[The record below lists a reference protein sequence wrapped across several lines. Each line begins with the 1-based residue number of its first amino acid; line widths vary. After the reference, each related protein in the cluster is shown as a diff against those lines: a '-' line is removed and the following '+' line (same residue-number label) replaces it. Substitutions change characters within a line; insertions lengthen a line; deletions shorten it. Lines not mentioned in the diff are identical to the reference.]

1 MIIAIFIIKRKITKK
16 KKFNIISIFRY
27 LKYLK
32 LFLNKKT
39 IFIIIII
46 SILSNSIMLYEK
58 YRYSNIYEEKE
69 YTVIGKIISNKKEKE
84 YKNCYKIKVL
94 KVQNLSKNVKNTYL
108 NLFVDK
114 KINLEY
120 GDIIKCKGIFQKGE
134 KARNYGGFNYNSYL
148 KTQKIYGI
156 FNSKK
161 VEKIS
166 KDIDIFSIAN
176 NISNR
181 VEEKIDLL
189 LNETEANLCK
199 GLILGKTQEIEE
211 SIKENFRI
219 VNISHILAISG
230 LHVTYIVMLI
240 TIISQRLIGKKYGT
254 VFLIVVLIFY
264 MFLVGFTPSIVRAC
278 IMGILVNLAFLV
290 HKKNNF
296 WNSLALSL
304 LLILINNPY
313 SILNIG
319 LQLSYLATI
328 GIVSFSRKIRKKID
342 NFKFLKNNLVI
353 RKNNK
358 IQTLVNKIKDNLSVM
373 FSAQILI
380 LPIMIYNFNIIG
392 TYFIISNLLVSVII
406 GTTIFL
412 SILLVTSSFIFFPI
426 SKILSHILTILL
438 QLLIIISNISK
449 LPFSKIYIP
458 TPSILSII
466 LYYVMIYVL
475 NFLDNVYSKESDS
488 YYRIRNLI
496 AIFKYRIRKNR
507 LRVKKVIIATFVLMI
522 IINIIPKNLKVHF
535 IDVGQGDS
543 TFIVTP
549 HNKTILIDGG
559 GSLNKNFDVGEKTL
573 VPYIL
578 DRGYTKIDYIF
589 VSHFDFDHVGGILSI
604 LEELKVGKIIIG
616 KQFENSENYEKMI
629 KIARKKKVE
638 IIQVDKENDIVI
650 DEVKFNIIWPDKEN
664 IIKENSLNNNSLVM
678 KMIYKNFSML
688 FTGDIEEIA
697 ERKIIDTYKD
707 NSDILKSDV
716 LKTAHH
722 GSKTSS
728 INEFLKLVKPKIALI
743 GVGKTNTFGHPNI
756 YKDNSDILKSDV
768 LKTAHHG
775 SKTSSINEFL
785 KLVKPKIALIG
796 VGKTNTF
803 GHPNIEVLE
812 RLERNW
818 K

>member
-1 MIIAIFIIKRKITKK
+1 
-16 KKFNIISIFRY
+16 
-27 LKYLK
+27 
-32 LFLNKKT
+32 
-39 IFIIIII
+39 
-46 SILSNSIMLYEK
+46 MLYEK
-58 YRYSNIYEEKE
+58 YRYSSIYEEKE
-69 YTVIGKIISNKKEKE
+69 YTVIGKIVSNKQEKE

-94 KVQNLSKNVKNTYL
+94 KVQDLNKDVKNTYL
-108 NLFVDK
+108 NLFIDK

-120 GDIIKCKGIFQKGE
+120 GDIIKCKGDLEKGKE
-134 KARNYGGFNYNSYL
+134 ARNYRGFDYNSYL

-161 VEKIS
+161 VEFIS
-166 KDIDIFSIAN
+166 KDIDIFYIAN
-176 NISNR
+176 NISNKI
-181 VEEKIDLL
+181 EEKIDLL

-240 TIISQRLIGKKYGT
+240 TIISQRIIGKKYGT
-254 VFLIVVLIFY
+254 IFVIVVLIFY

-290 HKKNNF
+290 HRKNNF

-358 IQTLVNKIKDNLSVM
+358 IQTLVNKIKENLSVM

-426 SKILSHILTILL
+426 SKIFSHILTILL

-507 LRVKKVIIATFVLMI
+507 PRVKKVIIATFVLMI
-522 IINIIPKNLKVHF
+522 IMNILPKNIKVHF

-589 VSHFDFDHVGGILSI
+589 VSHFDFDHVGGILTV
-604 LEELKVGKIIIG
+604 LQELKVGKVIIG
-616 KQFENSENYEKMI
+616 EQFENSENYEKMI
-629 KIARKKKVE
+629 KIARKKKIE

-697 ERKIIDTYKD
+697 ER
-707 NSDILKSDV
+707 NILD
-716 LKTAHH
+716 
-722 GSKTSS
+722 
-728 INEFLKLVKPKIALI
+728 
-743 GVGKTNTFGHPNI
+743 I

-785 KLVKPKIALIG
+785 NLVKPKIALIG

>member
-1 MIIAIFIIKRKITKK
+1 
-16 KKFNIISIFRY
+16 
-27 LKYLK
+27 
-32 LFLNKKT
+32 
-39 IFIIIII
+39 
-46 SILSNSIMLYEK
+46 MLYEK
-58 YRYSNIYEEKE
+58 YRHSNIYEEKE
-69 YTVIGKIISNKKEKE
+69 YTVIGKIVSNKQEKE

-94 KVQNLSKNVKNTYL
+94 KVQDLNKNVKNTYL
-108 NLFVDK
+108 NLFIDK

-120 GDIIKCKGIFQKGE
+120 GDIIKCKGNFQKGE

-161 VEKIS
+161 VKLIS
-166 KDIDIFSIAN
+166 KDIDIFYIAN
-176 NISNR
+176 NISNKI
-181 VEEKIDLL
+181 EEKIDLL

-240 TIISQRLIGKKYGT
+240 TIISQRIIGKKYGT
-254 VFLIVVLIFY
+254 VFVIVVLIFY

-290 HKKNNF
+290 HRKNNF

-358 IQTLVNKIKDNLSVM
+358 IQTLVNKIKENLSVM

-392 TYFIISNLLVSVII
+392 IYFIISNLLVSVII

-426 SKILSHILTILL
+426 SKIFSHILTILL

-507 LRVKKVIIATFVLMI
+507 PRVKKLIIATFVLMI
-522 IINIIPKNLKVHF
+522 IMNILPKNLKVHF

-629 KIARKKKVE
+629 KIARKKKIE
-638 IIQVDKENDIVI
+638 IIQADKENDIVI

-756 YKDNSDILKSDV
+756 
-768 LKTAHHG
+768 
-775 SKTSSINEFL
+775 
-785 KLVKPKIALIG
+785 
-796 VGKTNTF
+796 
-803 GHPNIEVLE
+803 EVLE

>member
-1 MIIAIFIIKRKITKK
+1 
-16 KKFNIISIFRY
+16 
-27 LKYLK
+27 
-32 LFLNKKT
+32 
-39 IFIIIII
+39 
-46 SILSNSIMLYEK
+46 MLYEK

-69 YTVIGKIISNKKEKE
+69 YTVIGKIVSNKQEKE

-94 KVQNLSKNVKNTYL
+94 KVQDLNKNVKNTYL

-120 GDIIKCKGIFQKGE
+120 GDIIKCKGDLEKGKE
-134 KARNYGGFNYNSYL
+134 ARNYRGFDYNTYL
-148 KTQKIYGI
+148 KTQKIYEI

-161 VEKIS
+161 VEFIS
-166 KDIDIFSIAN
+166 KDIDIFYIAN
-176 NISNR
+176 NISNKI
-181 VEEKIDLL
+181 EEKIDLL

-240 TIISQRLIGKKYGT
+240 TIISQRIIGKKYGT
-254 VFLIVVLIFY
+254 VFVIVVLIFY

-290 HKKNNF
+290 HRKNNF

-342 NFKFLKNNLVI
+342 NLKLLKNNLVI

-426 SKILSHILTILL
+426 SKIFSHILTILL

-458 TPSILSII
+458 TPSIVSII
-466 LYYVMIYVL
+466 LYYVTIYIL

-589 VSHFDFDHVGGILSI
+589 VSHFDFDHVGGILTV
-604 LEELKVGKIIIG
+604 LQELKVGKVIIG

-629 KIARKKKVE
+629 KIARKKKIE

-697 ERKIIDTYKD
+697 ERKIID
-707 NSDILKSDV
+707 
-716 LKTAHH
+716 
-722 GSKTSS
+722 
-728 INEFLKLVKPKIALI
+728 
-743 GVGKTNTFGHPNI
+743 I

>member
-1 MIIAIFIIKRKITKK
+1 
-16 KKFNIISIFRY
+16 
-27 LKYLK
+27 
-32 LFLNKKT
+32 
-39 IFIIIII
+39 
-46 SILSNSIMLYEK
+46 MLYEK
-58 YRYSNIYEEKE
+58 YRHSNIYEEKE
-69 YTVIGKIISNKKEKE
+69 YTVIGKIVSNKQEKE

-94 KVQNLSKNVKNTYL
+94 KVQDLNKNVKNTYL
-108 NLFVDK
+108 NLFIDK

-120 GDIIKCKGIFQKGE
+120 GDIIKCKGNFQKGE

-161 VEKIS
+161 VKLIS

-176 NISNR
+176 NISNML
-181 VEEKIDLL
+181 EEKIDLL

-211 SIKENFRI
+211 SIKENFRV

-240 TIISQRLIGKKYGT
+240 TIISQRIIGKKYGT
-254 VFLIVVLIFY
+254 VFVIVVLIFY

-290 HKKNNF
+290 HRKNNF

-358 IQTLVNKIKDNLSVM
+358 IQTLVNKIKENLSVM

-392 TYFIISNLLVSVII
+392 IYFIISNLLVSVII

-426 SKILSHILTILL
+426 SKIFSHILTILL

-507 LRVKKVIIATFVLMI
+507 PRVKKLIIATFVLMI
-522 IINIIPKNLKVHF
+522 IMNILPKNLKVHF

-629 KIARKKKVE
+629 KIARKKKIE
-638 IIQVDKENDIVI
+638 IIQADKENDIVI

-728 INEFLKLVKPKIALI
+728 INEFL
-743 GVGKTNTFGHPNI
+743 N
-756 YKDNSDILKSDV
+756 
-768 LKTAHHG
+768 
-775 SKTSSINEFL
+775 
-785 KLVKPKIALIG
+785 LVKPKIALIG

>member
-1 MIIAIFIIKRKITKK
+1 
-16 KKFNIISIFRY
+16 
-27 LKYLK
+27 
-32 LFLNKKT
+32 
-39 IFIIIII
+39 
-46 SILSNSIMLYEK
+46 
-58 YRYSNIYEEKE
+58 
-69 YTVIGKIISNKKEKE
+69 
-84 YKNCYKIKVL
+84 
-94 KVQNLSKNVKNTYL
+94 
-108 NLFVDK
+108 
-114 KINLEY
+114 
-120 GDIIKCKGIFQKGE
+120 
-134 KARNYGGFNYNSYL
+134 
-148 KTQKIYGI
+148 
-156 FNSKK
+156 
-161 VEKIS
+161 
-166 KDIDIFSIAN
+166 
-176 NISNR
+176 
-181 VEEKIDLL
+181 
-189 LNETEANLCK
+189 
-199 GLILGKTQEIEE
+199 
-211 SIKENFRI
+211 
-219 VNISHILAISG
+219 
-230 LHVTYIVMLI
+230 
-240 TIISQRLIGKKYGT
+240 
-254 VFLIVVLIFY
+254 
-264 MFLVGFTPSIVRAC
+264 
-278 IMGILVNLAFLV
+278 
-290 HKKNNF
+290 
-296 WNSLALSL
+296 
-304 LLILINNPY
+304 
-313 SILNIG
+313 
-319 LQLSYLATI
+319 
-328 GIVSFSRKIRKKID
+328 
-342 NFKFLKNNLVI
+342 
-353 RKNNK
+353 
-358 IQTLVNKIKDNLSVM
+358 M

-426 SKILSHILTILL
+426 SKIFSHILTILL

-507 LRVKKVIIATFVLMI
+507 PRVKKVIIATFVLMI
-522 IINIIPKNLKVHF
+522 IMNILPKNLKVHF

-589 VSHFDFDHVGGILSI
+589 VSHFDFDHVGGILTV
-604 LEELKVGKIIIG
+604 LQELKVGKVIIG
-616 KQFENSENYEKMI
+616 EQFENSENYEKMI
-629 KIARKKKVE
+629 KIARKKKIE

-697 ERKIIDTYKD
+697 ER
-707 NSDILKSDV
+707 NILD
-716 LKTAHH
+716 
-722 GSKTSS
+722 
-728 INEFLKLVKPKIALI
+728 
-743 GVGKTNTFGHPNI
+743 I

-785 KLVKPKIALIG
+785 NLVKPKIALIG

>member
-1 MIIAIFIIKRKITKK
+1 
-16 KKFNIISIFRY
+16 
-27 LKYLK
+27 
-32 LFLNKKT
+32 
-39 IFIIIII
+39 
-46 SILSNSIMLYEK
+46 MLYEK
-58 YRYSNIYEEKE
+58 YRHSNIYEEKE
-69 YTVIGKIISNKKEKE
+69 YTVIGKIVSNKQEKE

-94 KVQNLSKNVKNTYL
+94 KVQDLNKNVKNTYL
-108 NLFVDK
+108 NLFIDK

-120 GDIIKCKGIFQKGE
+120 GDIIKCKGNFQKGE
-134 KARNYGGFNYNSYL
+134 KARNYGGSNYNSYL

-161 VEKIS
+161 VKLIS
-166 KDIDIFSIAN
+166 KDIDIFYIAN
-176 NISNR
+176 NISNKI
-181 VEEKIDLL
+181 EEKIDLL
-189 LNETEANLCK
+189 LNETEENLCK

-240 TIISQRLIGKKYGT
+240 TIISQRIIGKKYGT
-254 VFLIVVLIFY
+254 VFVIVVLIFY

-290 HKKNNF
+290 HRKNNF

-358 IQTLVNKIKDNLSVM
+358 IQTLVNKIKENLSVM

-392 TYFIISNLLVSVII
+392 IYFIISNLLVSVII

-426 SKILSHILTILL
+426 SKIFSHILTILL

-507 LRVKKVIIATFVLMI
+507 PRVKKLIIATFVLMI
-522 IINIIPKNLKVHF
+522 IMNILPKNLKVHF

-629 KIARKKKVE
+629 KIARKKKIE
-638 IIQVDKENDIVI
+638 IIQADKENDIVI

-756 YKDNSDILKSDV
+756 
-768 LKTAHHG
+768 
-775 SKTSSINEFL
+775 
-785 KLVKPKIALIG
+785 
-796 VGKTNTF
+796 
-803 GHPNIEVLE
+803 EVLE

>member
-1 MIIAIFIIKRKITKK
+1 
-16 KKFNIISIFRY
+16 
-27 LKYLK
+27 
-32 LFLNKKT
+32 
-39 IFIIIII
+39 
-46 SILSNSIMLYEK
+46 MLYEK

-69 YTVIGKIISNKKEKE
+69 YTVIGKIVSNKQEKE

-94 KVQNLSKNVKNTYL
+94 KVQNLSKNIKNTYL

-120 GDIIKCKGIFQKGE
+120 GDIIKCKGNFQKGKE
-134 KARNYGGFNYNSYL
+134 ARNYGGFDYNIYL

-156 FNSKK
+156 FNSQK
-161 VEKIS
+161 VELIS

-176 NISNR
+176 NISNK

-189 LNETEANLCK
+189 LNEKEASLCK
-199 GLILGKTQEIEE
+199 GLILGKTEEIEE
-211 SIKENFRI
+211 SIKENFRV

-240 TIISQRLIGKKYGT
+240 TIISQRIIGKKYST
-254 VFLIVVLIFY
+254 VFVIVVLIFY

-290 HKKNNF
+290 QRKNNF

-353 RKNNK
+353 RKNNE
-358 IQTLVNKIKDNLSVM
+358 IQILVNKVNDNLSVM
-373 FSAQILI
+373 FSAQISI
-380 LPIMIYNFNIIG
+380 LPIMIYNFNIFG
-392 TYFIISNLLVSVII
+392 AYFIISNLLVSVII

-426 SKILSHILTILL
+426 SKIFSYILTILL

-458 TPSILSII
+458 TPSIVSII
-466 LYYVMIYVL
+466 LYYVTIYIL
-475 NFLDNVYSKESDS
+475 NFLDDVYSKESDS
-488 YYRIRNLI
+488 HYRIRNLI

-507 LRVKKVIIATFVLMI
+507 LRVKKLIIVTFVLI
-522 IINIIPKNLKVHF
+522 TIINILPKNLKVHF

-589 VSHFDFDHVGGILSI
+589 VSHFDFDHIGGILTI
-604 LEELKVGKIIIG
+604 LQELKVGKVIIG

-650 DEVKFNIIWPDKEN
+650 DDVNFNIIWPDKEN

-678 KMIYKNFSML
+678 KMIYRNFSML

-707 NSDILKSDV
+707 NYDILKSDV
-716 LKTAHH
+716 LKIAHH

-728 INEFLKLVKPKIALI
+728 ISEFLNLVKPKIALI
-743 GVGKTNTFGHPNI
+743 GVGGNNKFGHP
-756 YKDNSDILKSDV
+756 
-768 LKTAHHG
+768 
-775 SKTSSINEFL
+775 SKGVINNLNNLRCESLQDRF
-785 KLVKPKIALIG
+785 
-796 VGKTNTF
+796 
-803 GHPNIEVLE
+803 EW
-812 RLERNW
+812 RS
-818 K
+818 

>member
-1 MIIAIFIIKRKITKK
+1 
-16 KKFNIISIFRY
+16 
-27 LKYLK
+27 
-32 LFLNKKT
+32 
-39 IFIIIII
+39 
-46 SILSNSIMLYEK
+46 MLYEK

-69 YTVIGKIISNKKEKE
+69 YTVIGKIVSNKQEKE

-94 KVQNLSKNVKNTYL
+94 KVQDLNKNVKNTYL

-120 GDIIKCKGIFQKGE
+120 GDIIKCKGDLEKGKE
-134 KARNYGGFNYNSYL
+134 ARNYRGFDYNTYL
-148 KTQKIYGI
+148 KTQKIYEI

-161 VEKIS
+161 VEFIS
-166 KDIDIFSIAN
+166 KDIDIFYIAN
-176 NISNR
+176 NISNKI
-181 VEEKIDLL
+181 EEKIDLL

-240 TIISQRLIGKKYGT
+240 TIISQRIIGKKYGT
-254 VFLIVVLIFY
+254 VFVIVVLIFY

-290 HKKNNF
+290 HRKNNF

-342 NFKFLKNNLVI
+342 NLKLLKNNLVI

-426 SKILSHILTILL
+426 SKIFSHILTILL

-458 TPSILSII
+458 TPSIVSII
-466 LYYVMIYVL
+466 LYYVTIYIL

-522 IINIIPKNLKVHF
+522 IMNILPKNLKVHF

-589 VSHFDFDHVGGILSI
+589 VSHFDFDHVGGILTV
-604 LEELKVGKIIIG
+604 LQELKVGKVIIG

-629 KIARKKKVE
+629 KIARKKKIE

-697 ERKIIDTYKD
+697 ERKIID
-707 NSDILKSDV
+707 
-716 LKTAHH
+716 
-722 GSKTSS
+722 
-728 INEFLKLVKPKIALI
+728 
-743 GVGKTNTFGHPNI
+743 I

-768 LKTAHHG
+768 LKIAHHG

>member
-1 MIIAIFIIKRKITKK
+1 MIIAIFIVKRKITKK
-16 KKFNIISIFRY
+16 KKFNIISILRY

-39 IFIIIII
+39 IFIIVII

-69 YTVIGKIISNKKEKE
+69 YTVIGKIVSDKQEKE

-94 KVQNLSKNVKNTYL
+94 KLQNSSRNVKNTYL

-120 GDIIKCKGIFQKGE
+120 GNVVKCKGAFEKGSE
-134 KARNYGGFNYNSYL
+134 TRNYGGFDYNRYL

-161 VEKIS
+161 IEVMS
-166 KDIDIFSIAN
+166 KDIDIFSISN
-176 NISNR
+176 NISNMI
-181 VEEKIDLL
+181 EEKIDLL
-189 LNETEANLCK
+189 LNETEASLCK
-199 GLILGKTQEIEE
+199 GLILGKTEEIEE
-211 SIKENFRI
+211 SIKENFRV

-240 TIISQRLIGKKYGT
+240 STFSQRIMGKKYGT
-254 VFLIVVLIFY
+254 VFVIIVLLFY

-278 IMGILVNLAFLV
+278 MMGILVKIAFLV
-290 HKKNNF
+290 QRKNNF
-296 WNSLALSL
+296 WNSFSLSL

-342 NFKFLKNNLVI
+342 NFKFLKSNLII

-358 IQTLVNKIKDNLSVM
+358 IQILVNKVKDNLSVM

-380 LPIMIYNFNIIG
+380 LPIMIYNFNILG
-392 TYFIISNLLVSVII
+392 TYFIISNLLVSSII
-406 GTTIFL
+406 GITIFL
-412 SILLVTSSFIFFPI
+412 SIVLVTSSFIFFPI
-426 SKILSHILTILL
+426 SKIFSYILTILL

-466 LYYVMIYVL
+466 IYFVIIYVV
-475 NFLDNVYSKESDS
+475 NFLDDVYTKKSDS

-507 LRVKKVIIATFVLMI
+507 LRVKKLIIATFILII
-522 IINIIPKNLKVHF
+522 IINILPKNLEVYF

-549 HNKTILIDGG
+549 DNKTILIDGG
-559 GSLNKNFDVGEKTL
+559 GSLNKNFDVGKKTL

-578 DRGYTKIDYIF
+578 DRGYIKIDYIF
-589 VSHFDFDHVGGILSI
+589 ISHFDLDHVGGILSV
-604 LEELKVGKIIIG
+604 LEELKVGKVIIG
-616 KQFENSENYEKMI
+616 KQFENSENYENLI
-629 KIARKKKVE
+629 KIARKKQVE
-638 IIQVDKENDIVI
+638 IIQVDEQKEIVI
-650 DEVKFNIIWPDKEN
+650 DNVKFNIIWPDKEN

-678 KMIYKNFSML
+678 KMVYRKFSML

-697 ERKIIDTYKD
+697 ERKIIDTYKAD
-707 NSDILKSDV
+707 SDIFKSDV
-716 LKTAHH
+716 LKIAHH

-728 INEFLKLVKPKIALI
+728 INEFLNLVKPQIALI
-743 GVGKTNTFGHPNI
+743 GVGENNKFGHPNEGVI
-756 YKDNSDILKSDV
+756 NSLNNLRS
-768 LKTAHHG
+768 G
-775 SKTSSINEFL
+775 SL
-785 KLVKPKIALIG
+785 
-796 VGKTNTF
+796 
-803 GHPNIEVLE
+803 
-812 RLERNW
+812 
-818 K
+818 

>member
-1 MIIAIFIIKRKITKK
+1 
-16 KKFNIISIFRY
+16 
-27 LKYLK
+27 
-32 LFLNKKT
+32 
-39 IFIIIII
+39 
-46 SILSNSIMLYEK
+46 MLYEK
-58 YRYSNIYEEKE
+58 YRYSSIYEEKE
-69 YTVIGKIISNKKEKE
+69 YTVIGKIVSNKQEKE

-94 KVQNLSKNVKNTYL
+94 KVQDLNKDVKNTYL
-108 NLFVDK
+108 NLFIDK

-120 GDIIKCKGIFQKGE
+120 GDIIKCKGDLEKGKE
-134 KARNYGGFNYNSYL
+134 ARNYRGFDYNSYL
-148 KTQKIYGI
+148 KTQKIYEI

-161 VEKIS
+161 VEFIS
-166 KDIDIFSIAN
+166 KDIDIFYIAN
-176 NISNR
+176 NISNKI
-181 VEEKIDLL
+181 EEKIDLL

-240 TIISQRLIGKKYGT
+240 TIISQRIIGKKYGT
-254 VFLIVVLIFY
+254 IFVIVVLIFY

-290 HKKNNF
+290 HRKNNF

-358 IQTLVNKIKDNLSVM
+358 IQTLVNKIKENLSVM

-426 SKILSHILTILL
+426 SKIFSHILTILL

-507 LRVKKVIIATFVLMI
+507 PRVKKVIIATFVLMI
-522 IINIIPKNLKVHF
+522 IMNILPKNLKVHF

-589 VSHFDFDHVGGILSI
+589 VSHFDFDHVGGILTV
-604 LEELKVGKIIIG
+604 LQELKVGKVIIG
-616 KQFENSENYEKMI
+616 EQFENSENYEKMI
-629 KIARKKKVE
+629 KIARKKKIE

-697 ERKIIDTYKD
+697 ER
-707 NSDILKSDV
+707 NILD
-716 LKTAHH
+716 
-722 GSKTSS
+722 
-728 INEFLKLVKPKIALI
+728 
-743 GVGKTNTFGHPNI
+743 I

-785 KLVKPKIALIG
+785 NLVKPKIALIG

>member
-1 MIIAIFIIKRKITKK
+1 MIIAIFFIKGKINKK
-16 KKFNIISIFRY
+16 KKFKITSVLRY

-39 IFIIIII
+39 IFIIIIV

-69 YTVIGKIISNKKEKE
+69 YTVIGKIVSNKQEKE

-94 KVQNLSKNVKNTYL
+94 KVQNLSKNIKNTYL

-120 GDIIKCKGIFQKGE
+120 GDIIKCKGNFQKGKE
-134 KARNYGGFNYNSYL
+134 ARNYGGFDYNIYL

-156 FNSKK
+156 FNSQK
-161 VEKIS
+161 VELIS

-176 NISNR
+176 NISNK

-189 LNETEANLCK
+189 LNEKEASLCK
-199 GLILGKTQEIEE
+199 GLILGKTEEIEE
-211 SIKENFRI
+211 SIKENFRV
-219 VNISHILAISG
+219 VNISHILAVSG

-240 TIISQRLIGKKYGT
+240 TIISQRIIGKKYST
-254 VFLIVVLIFY
+254 VFVIVVLIFY

-290 HKKNNF
+290 QRKNNF

-358 IQTLVNKIKDNLSVM
+358 IQTLVNKVNDNLSVM
-373 FSAQILI
+373 FSAQISI
-380 LPIMIYNFNIIG
+380 LPIMIYNFNIFG
-392 TYFIISNLLVSVII
+392 VYFIISNLLVSVII

-426 SKILSHILTILL
+426 SKIFSHILTIVL

-458 TPSILSII
+458 TPSIISII

-475 NFLDNVYSKESDS
+475 DFLDDVYNKESDS

-507 LRVKKVIIATFVLMI
+507 LRVKKLIIVTFVLI
-522 IINIIPKNLKVHF
+522 TIINVLPKNLKVHF

-589 VSHFDFDHVGGILSI
+589 VSHFDFDHIGGILTI
-604 LEELKVGKIIIG
+604 LQELKVGKVIIG

-697 ERKIIDTYKD
+697 ER
-707 NSDILKSDV
+707 NILD
-716 LKTAHH
+716 
-722 GSKTSS
+722 
-728 INEFLKLVKPKIALI
+728 
-743 GVGKTNTFGHPNI
+743 I

-775 SKTSSINEFL
+775 SKTSSINEIL
-785 KLVKPKIALIG
+785 KLVKPKMALIG

-803 GHPNIEVLE
+803 GHPNTEVLE

>member
-1 MIIAIFIIKRKITKK
+1 
-16 KKFNIISIFRY
+16 
-27 LKYLK
+27 
-32 LFLNKKT
+32 
-39 IFIIIII
+39 
-46 SILSNSIMLYEK
+46 MLYEK
-58 YRYSNIYEEKE
+58 YRHSNIYEEKE
-69 YTVIGKIISNKKEKE
+69 YTVIGKIVSNKQEKE

-94 KVQNLSKNVKNTYL
+94 KVQDLNKNVKNTYL
-108 NLFVDK
+108 NLFIDK

-120 GDIIKCKGIFQKGE
+120 GDIIKCKGNFQKGE
-134 KARNYGGFNYNSYL
+134 KARNYGGSNYNSYL

-161 VEKIS
+161 VKLIS
-166 KDIDIFSIAN
+166 KDIDIFYIAN
-176 NISNR
+176 NISNKI
-181 VEEKIDLL
+181 EEKIDLL

-240 TIISQRLIGKKYGT
+240 TIISQRIIGKKYGT
-254 VFLIVVLIFY
+254 VFVIVVLIFY

-290 HKKNNF
+290 HRKNNF

-328 GIVSFSRKIRKKID
+328 GIVGFSRKIRKKID

-412 SILLVTSSFIFFPI
+412 SILLITSSFIFFPI
-426 SKILSHILTILL
+426 SKIFSHILTILL

-466 LYYVMIYVL
+466 LYYVTIYIL

-507 LRVKKVIIATFVLMI
+507 LRVEKLIIATFVLMI
-522 IINIIPKNLKVHF
+522 IMNILPKNLKVHF

-756 YKDNSDILKSDV
+756 
-768 LKTAHHG
+768 
-775 SKTSSINEFL
+775 
-785 KLVKPKIALIG
+785 
-796 VGKTNTF
+796 
-803 GHPNIEVLE
+803 EVLE

>member
-1 MIIAIFIIKRKITKK
+1 
-16 KKFNIISIFRY
+16 
-27 LKYLK
+27 
-32 LFLNKKT
+32 
-39 IFIIIII
+39 
-46 SILSNSIMLYEK
+46 MLYEK

-69 YTVIGKIISNKKEKE
+69 YTVIGKIVSNKQEKE

-94 KVQNLSKNVKNTYL
+94 KVQDLNKNVKNTYL
-108 NLFVDK
+108 NLFIDK

-120 GDIIKCKGIFQKGE
+120 GDIIKCTGDLEKGKE
-134 KARNYGGFNYNSYL
+134 ARNYRGFNYNTYL

-161 VEKIS
+161 VEFIS
-166 KDIDIFSIAN
+166 KDIDIFYIAN
-176 NISNR
+176 NISNKI
-181 VEEKIDLL
+181 EEKIDLL

-240 TIISQRLIGKKYGT
+240 TIISQRIIGKKYGT
-254 VFLIVVLIFY
+254 VFVIVVLIFY

-290 HKKNNF
+290 HRKNNF

-358 IQTLVNKIKDNLSVM
+358 IQTLVNKIKENLSVM

-412 SILLVTSSFIFFPI
+412 SILLITSSFIFFPI
-426 SKILSHILTILL
+426 SKIFSHILTILL

-466 LYYVMIYVL
+466 LYYVTIYVL

-507 LRVKKVIIATFVLMI
+507 PKVKKLIIATFVLMI
-522 IINIIPKNLKVHF
+522 IINILPKNLKVYF

-629 KIARKKKVE
+629 KIARKKKIE

-697 ERKIIDTYKD
+697 ERKIID
-707 NSDILKSDV
+707 
-716 LKTAHH
+716 
-722 GSKTSS
+722 
-728 INEFLKLVKPKIALI
+728 
-743 GVGKTNTFGHPNI
+743 I

>member
-1 MIIAIFIIKRKITKK
+1 
-16 KKFNIISIFRY
+16 
-27 LKYLK
+27 
-32 LFLNKKT
+32 
-39 IFIIIII
+39 
-46 SILSNSIMLYEK
+46 MLYEK
-58 YRYSNIYEEKE
+58 YRYSSIYEEKE
-69 YTVIGKIISNKKEKE
+69 YTVIGKIVSNKQEKE

-94 KVQNLSKNVKNTYL
+94 KVQDLNKDVKNTYL
-108 NLFVDK
+108 NLFIDK

-120 GDIIKCKGIFQKGE
+120 GDIIKCKGDLEKGKE
-134 KARNYGGFNYNSYL
+134 ARNYRGFDYNSYL

-161 VEKIS
+161 VEFIS
-166 KDIDIFSIAN
+166 KDIDIFYIAN
-176 NISNR
+176 NISNKI
-181 VEEKIDLL
+181 EEKIDLL

-240 TIISQRLIGKKYGT
+240 TIISQRIIGKKYGT
-254 VFLIVVLIFY
+254 IFVIVVLIFY

-290 HKKNNF
+290 HRKNNF

-358 IQTLVNKIKDNLSVM
+358 IQTLVNKIKENLSVM

-426 SKILSHILTILL
+426 SKIFSHILTILL

-507 LRVKKVIIATFVLMI
+507 PRVKKVIIATFVLMI
-522 IINIIPKNLKVHF
+522 IMNILPKNLKVHF

-589 VSHFDFDHVGGILSI
+589 VSHFDFDHVGGILTV
-604 LEELKVGKIIIG
+604 LQELKVGKVIIG
-616 KQFENSENYEKMI
+616 EQFENSENYEKMI
-629 KIARKKKVE
+629 KIARKKKIE

-697 ERKIIDTYKD
+697 ER
-707 NSDILKSDV
+707 NILD
-716 LKTAHH
+716 
-722 GSKTSS
+722 
-728 INEFLKLVKPKIALI
+728 
-743 GVGKTNTFGHPNI
+743 I

-785 KLVKPKIALIG
+785 NLVKPKIALIG

>member
-1 MIIAIFIIKRKITKK
+1 
-16 KKFNIISIFRY
+16 
-27 LKYLK
+27 
-32 LFLNKKT
+32 
-39 IFIIIII
+39 
-46 SILSNSIMLYEK
+46 MLYEK

-69 YTVIGKIISNKKEKE
+69 YTVIGKIVSNKQEKE

-94 KVQNLSKNVKNTYL
+94 KVQDLNKNVKNTYL

-120 GDIIKCKGIFQKGE
+120 GDIIKCKGDLEKGKE
-134 KARNYGGFNYNSYL
+134 ARNYRGFDYNTYL

-156 FNSKK
+156 FNSIK

-240 TIISQRLIGKKYGT
+240 TIISQRIIGKKYGT
-254 VFLIVVLIFY
+254 VFVIVVLIFY

-290 HKKNNF
+290 HRKNNF

-342 NFKFLKNNLVI
+342 NLKLLKNNLVI

-426 SKILSHILTILL
+426 SKIFSHILTILL

-458 TPSILSII
+458 TPSIVSII
-466 LYYVMIYVL
+466 LYYVTIYIL

-507 LRVKKVIIATFVLMI
+507 LRVKKVIITTFVLMI

-697 ERKIIDTYKD
+697 ER
-707 NSDILKSDV
+707 NILD
-716 LKTAHH
+716 
-722 GSKTSS
+722 
-728 INEFLKLVKPKIALI
+728 
-743 GVGKTNTFGHPNI
+743 I

-803 GHPNIEVLE
+803 GHPNTEVLE

>member
-1 MIIAIFIIKRKITKK
+1 
-16 KKFNIISIFRY
+16 
-27 LKYLK
+27 
-32 LFLNKKT
+32 
-39 IFIIIII
+39 
-46 SILSNSIMLYEK
+46 MLYEK

-69 YTVIGKIISNKKEKE
+69 YTVIGKIVSDKQEKE

-94 KVQNLSKNVKNTYL
+94 KLQNSSRNVKNTYL

-120 GDIIKCKGIFQKGE
+120 GNVVKCKGAFEKGSE
-134 KARNYGGFNYNSYL
+134 TRNYGGFDYNRYL

-161 VEKIS
+161 IEVMS
-166 KDIDIFSIAN
+166 KDIDIFSISN
-176 NISNR
+176 NISNMI
-181 VEEKIDLL
+181 EEKIDLL
-189 LNETEANLCK
+189 LNETEASLCK
-199 GLILGKTQEIEE
+199 GLILGKTEEIEE
-211 SIKENFRI
+211 SIKENFRV

-240 TIISQRLIGKKYGT
+240 STFSQRIMGKKYGT
-254 VFLIVVLIFY
+254 VFVIIVLLFY

-278 IMGILVNLAFLV
+278 MMGILVKIAFLV
-290 HKKNNF
+290 QRKNNF
-296 WNSLALSL
+296 WNSFSLSL

-342 NFKFLKNNLVI
+342 NFKFLKNNLII

-358 IQTLVNKIKDNLSVM
+358 IQILVNKVKDNLSVM

-380 LPIMIYNFNIIG
+380 LPIMIYNFNILG
-392 TYFIISNLLVSVII
+392 TYFIISNLLVSSII
-406 GTTIFL
+406 GITIFL
-412 SILLVTSSFIFFPI
+412 SIVLVTSSFIFFPI
-426 SKILSHILTILL
+426 SKIFSYILTILL

-466 LYYVMIYVL
+466 IYFVIIYVV
-475 NFLDNVYSKESDS
+475 NFLDNVYTKKSDS

-507 LRVKKVIIATFVLMI
+507 LRVKKLIIATFILII
-522 IINIIPKNLKVHF
+522 IINILPKNLEVYF

-549 HNKTILIDGG
+549 DNKTILIDGG
-559 GSLNKNFDVGEKTL
+559 GSLNKNFDVGKKTL

-578 DRGYTKIDYIF
+578 DRGYIKIDYIF
-589 VSHFDFDHVGGILSI
+589 ISHFDLDHVGGILSV
-604 LEELKVGKIIIG
+604 LEELKVGKVIIG
-616 KQFENSENYEKMI
+616 KQFENSENYENLI
-629 KIARKKKVE
+629 KIARKKQVE
-638 IIQVDKENDIVI
+638 IIQVDEQKEIVI
-650 DEVKFNIIWPDKEN
+650 DNVKFNIIWPDKEN

-678 KMIYKNFSML
+678 KMVYRNFSML

-697 ERKIIDTYKD
+697 ERKIIDTYKAD
-707 NSDILKSDV
+707 SDIFKSDV
-716 LKTAHH
+716 LKIAHH

-728 INEFLKLVKPKIALI
+728 INEFLNLVKPQIALI
-743 GVGKTNTFGHPNI
+743 GVGENNKFGHPSEGVI
-756 YKDNSDILKSDV
+756 NSLNNLRS
-768 LKTAHHG
+768 G
-775 SKTSSINEFL
+775 SL
-785 KLVKPKIALIG
+785 
-796 VGKTNTF
+796 
-803 GHPNIEVLE
+803 
-812 RLERNW
+812 
-818 K
+818 

>member
-1 MIIAIFIIKRKITKK
+1 
-16 KKFNIISIFRY
+16 
-27 LKYLK
+27 
-32 LFLNKKT
+32 
-39 IFIIIII
+39 
-46 SILSNSIMLYEK
+46 MLYEK

-69 YTVIGKIISNKKEKE
+69 YTVIGKIVSNKQEKE

-94 KVQNLSKNVKNTYL
+94 KVQDLNKNVKNTYL
-108 NLFVDK
+108 NLFIDK

-120 GDIIKCKGIFQKGE
+120 GDIIKCKGNFQKGE
-134 KARNYGGFNYNSYL
+134 KARNYGGSNYNSYL

-161 VEKIS
+161 VKLIS
-166 KDIDIFSIAN
+166 KDIDIFYIAN
-176 NISNR
+176 NISNKI
-181 VEEKIDLL
+181 EEKIDLL

-240 TIISQRLIGKKYGT
+240 TIISQRIIGKKYGT
-254 VFLIVVLIFY
+254 VFVIVVLIFY

-290 HKKNNF
+290 HRKNNF

-358 IQTLVNKIKDNLSVM
+358 IQTLVNKIKENLSVM

-412 SILLVTSSFIFFPI
+412 SILLVTSSFIFFSI
-426 SKILSHILTILL
+426 SKIFSHILTILL

-466 LYYVMIYVL
+466 LYYVTIYVL

-507 LRVKKVIIATFVLMI
+507 LRVEKLIIATFVLMI
-522 IINIIPKNLKVHF
+522 IMNILPKNLKVHF

-629 KIARKKKVE
+629 KIARKKKIE
-638 IIQVDKENDIVI
+638 IIQADKENDIVI

-756 YKDNSDILKSDV
+756 
-768 LKTAHHG
+768 
-775 SKTSSINEFL
+775 
-785 KLVKPKIALIG
+785 
-796 VGKTNTF
+796 
-803 GHPNIEVLE
+803 EVLE

>member
-1 MIIAIFIIKRKITKK
+1 
-16 KKFNIISIFRY
+16 
-27 LKYLK
+27 
-32 LFLNKKT
+32 
-39 IFIIIII
+39 
-46 SILSNSIMLYEK
+46 MLYEK
-58 YRYSNIYEEKE
+58 YRYSSIYEEKE
-69 YTVIGKIISNKKEKE
+69 YTVIGKIVSNKQEKE

-94 KVQNLSKNVKNTYL
+94 KVQDLNKDVKNTYL
-108 NLFVDK
+108 NLFIDK

-120 GDIIKCKGIFQKGE
+120 GDIIKCKGDLEKGKE
-134 KARNYGGFNYNSYL
+134 ARNYRGFDYNSYL

-161 VEKIS
+161 VEFIS
-166 KDIDIFSIAN
+166 KDIDIFYIAN
-176 NISNR
+176 NISNKI
-181 VEEKIDLL
+181 EEKIDLL

-240 TIISQRLIGKKYGT
+240 TIISQRIIGKKYGT
-254 VFLIVVLIFY
+254 IFVIVVLIFY

-278 IMGILVNLAFLV
+278 IMGILVDLAFLV
-290 HKKNNF
+290 HRKNNF

-358 IQTLVNKIKDNLSVM
+358 IQTLVNKIKENLSVM

-426 SKILSHILTILL
+426 SKIFSHILTILL

-507 LRVKKVIIATFVLMI
+507 PRVKKVIIATFVLMI
-522 IINIIPKNLKVHF
+522 IMNILPKNLKVHF

-589 VSHFDFDHVGGILSI
+589 VSHFDFDHVGGILTV
-604 LEELKVGKIIIG
+604 LQELKVGKVIIG
-616 KQFENSENYEKMI
+616 EQFENSENYEKMI
-629 KIARKKKVE
+629 KIARKKKIE

-697 ERKIIDTYKD
+697 ER
-707 NSDILKSDV
+707 NILD
-716 LKTAHH
+716 
-722 GSKTSS
+722 
-728 INEFLKLVKPKIALI
+728 
-743 GVGKTNTFGHPNI
+743 I

-785 KLVKPKIALIG
+785 NLVKPKIALIG

>member
-1 MIIAIFIIKRKITKK
+1 
-16 KKFNIISIFRY
+16 
-27 LKYLK
+27 
-32 LFLNKKT
+32 
-39 IFIIIII
+39 
-46 SILSNSIMLYEK
+46 MLYEK

-328 GIVSFSRKIRKKID
+328 GIVGFSRKIRKKID

-358 IQTLVNKIKDNLSVM
+358 IQTLVNKIKENLSVM

-616 KQFENSENYEKMI
+616 KQFENSENYEKII

-650 DEVKFNIIWPDKEN
+650 EEVKFNIIWPDKEN

-697 ERKIIDTYKD
+697 ERKIID
-707 NSDILKSDV
+707 
-716 LKTAHH
+716 
-722 GSKTSS
+722 
-728 INEFLKLVKPKIALI
+728 
-743 GVGKTNTFGHPNI
+743 I

-785 KLVKPKIALIG
+785 KLVKPQIALIG

>member
-1 MIIAIFIIKRKITKK
+1 
-16 KKFNIISIFRY
+16 
-27 LKYLK
+27 
-32 LFLNKKT
+32 
-39 IFIIIII
+39 
-46 SILSNSIMLYEK
+46 MLYEK

-176 NISNR
+176 NISNKI
-181 VEEKIDLL
+181 EEKIDLL

-240 TIISQRLIGKKYGT
+240 TIISQRIIGKKYGT
-254 VFLIVVLIFY
+254 VFVIVVLIFY

-290 HKKNNF
+290 HRKNNF

-304 LLILINNPY
+304 VLILINNPY

-342 NFKFLKNNLVI
+342 NFKFIKNNLVI

-507 LRVKKVIIATFVLMI
+507 LRVKKLIIATFVLMI
-522 IINIIPKNLKVHF
+522 IMNILPKNLKVHF

-543 TFIVTP
+543 TFIVTL

-589 VSHFDFDHVGGILSI
+589 VSHFDSDHVGGILSI

-629 KIARKKKVE
+629 KIARKKKIE

-728 INEFLKLVKPKIALI
+728 INEFLKLVKPQ
-743 GVGKTNTFGHPNI
+743 
-756 YKDNSDILKSDV
+756 
-768 LKTAHHG
+768 
-775 SKTSSINEFL
+775 
-785 KLVKPKIALIG
+785 IALIG

>member
-1 MIIAIFIIKRKITKK
+1 
-16 KKFNIISIFRY
+16 
-27 LKYLK
+27 
-32 LFLNKKT
+32 
-39 IFIIIII
+39 
-46 SILSNSIMLYEK
+46 MLYEK

-328 GIVSFSRKIRKKID
+328 GIVGFSRKIRKKID

-358 IQTLVNKIKDNLSVM
+358 IQTLVNKIKENLSVM

-616 KQFENSENYEKMI
+616 KQFENSENYEKII

-697 ERKIIDTYKD
+697 ERKIID
-707 NSDILKSDV
+707 
-716 LKTAHH
+716 
-722 GSKTSS
+722 
-728 INEFLKLVKPKIALI
+728 
-743 GVGKTNTFGHPNI
+743 I

-785 KLVKPKIALIG
+785 KLVKPQIALIG

>member
-1 MIIAIFIIKRKITKK
+1 
-16 KKFNIISIFRY
+16 
-27 LKYLK
+27 
-32 LFLNKKT
+32 
-39 IFIIIII
+39 
-46 SILSNSIMLYEK
+46 MLYEK

-69 YTVIGKIISNKKEKE
+69 YTVIGKIVSNKQEKE

-120 GDIIKCKGIFQKGE
+120 GDIIKCKGDLEKGKE
-134 KARNYGGFNYNSYL
+134 ARNYRGFDYNSYL

-161 VEKIS
+161 VEFIS
-166 KDIDIFSIAN
+166 KDIDIFYIAN
-176 NISNR
+176 NISNKI
-181 VEEKIDLL
+181 EEKIDLL

-211 SIKENFRI
+211 SIKENFRV

-254 VFLIVVLIFY
+254 VFVIVVLIFY

-290 HKKNNF
+290 HRKNNF
-296 WNSLALSL
+296 GNSLAVSL

-319 LQLSYLATI
+319 LQLSYIATI

-342 NFKFLKNNLVI
+342 NFKFIKNNLVI

-358 IQTLVNKIKDNLSVM
+358 IQTLVNKIKENLSVM

-412 SILLVTSSFIFFPI
+412 SILLVTSSFIFFSI
-426 SKILSHILTILL
+426 SKIFSHILTILL

-466 LYYVMIYVL
+466 LYYVTIYVL

-507 LRVKKVIIATFVLMI
+507 PKVKKLIIATFVLMI
-522 IINIIPKNLKVHF
+522 IINILPKNLKVHF

-549 HNKTILIDGG
+549 YNKTILIDGG

-578 DRGYTKIDYIF
+578 DRGYTKINYIF
-589 VSHFDFDHVGGILSI
+589 ISHFDFDHI
-604 LEELKVGKIIIG
+604 
-616 KQFENSENYEKMI
+616 
-629 KIARKKKVE
+629 R
-638 IIQVDKENDIVI
+638 
-650 DEVKFNIIWPDKEN
+650 
-664 IIKENSLNNNSLVM
+664 
-678 KMIYKNFSML
+678 
-688 FTGDIEEIA
+688 
-697 ERKIIDTYKD
+697 
-707 NSDILKSDV
+707 SDC
-716 LKTAHH
+716 
-722 GSKTSS
+722 
-728 INEFLKLVKPKIALI
+728 
-743 GVGKTNTFGHPNI
+743 
-756 YKDNSDILKSDV
+756 
-768 LKTAHHG
+768 
-775 SKTSSINEFL
+775 
-785 KLVKPKIALIG
+785 
-796 VGKTNTF
+796 
-803 GHPNIEVLE
+803 
-812 RLERNW
+812 
-818 K
+818 

>member
-1 MIIAIFIIKRKITKK
+1 
-16 KKFNIISIFRY
+16 
-27 LKYLK
+27 
-32 LFLNKKT
+32 
-39 IFIIIII
+39 
-46 SILSNSIMLYEK
+46 MLYEK

-69 YTVIGKIISNKKEKE
+69 YTVIGKIVSNKQEKE

-176 NISNR
+176 NISNKI
-181 VEEKIDLL
+181 EEKIDLL

-240 TIISQRLIGKKYGT
+240 TIISQRIIGKKYGT
-254 VFLIVVLIFY
+254 VFVIVVLIFY

-328 GIVSFSRKIRKKID
+328 GIVGFSRKIRKKID

-358 IQTLVNKIKDNLSVM
+358 IQTLVNKIKENLSVM

-616 KQFENSENYEKMI
+616 KQFENSENYEKII
-629 KIARKKKVE
+629 KIARKKKIE

-756 YKDNSDILKSDV
+756 
-768 LKTAHHG
+768 
-775 SKTSSINEFL
+775 
-785 KLVKPKIALIG
+785 
-796 VGKTNTF
+796 
-803 GHPNIEVLE
+803 EVLE

>member
-1 MIIAIFIIKRKITKK
+1 
-16 KKFNIISIFRY
+16 
-27 LKYLK
+27 
-32 LFLNKKT
+32 
-39 IFIIIII
+39 
-46 SILSNSIMLYEK
+46 MLYEK

-69 YTVIGKIISNKKEKE
+69 YTVIGKIVSNKQEKE

-94 KVQNLSKNVKNTYL
+94 KVQDLNKNVKNTYL
-108 NLFVDK
+108 NLFIDK

-120 GDIIKCKGIFQKGE
+120 GDIIKCKGDLEKGKE
-134 KARNYGGFNYNSYL
+134 ARNYRGFDYNTYL

-166 KDIDIFSIAN
+166 KDIDIFSITN

-181 VEEKIDLL
+181 IEEKIDVL

-240 TIISQRLIGKKYGT
+240 TIISQRIIGKKYST
-254 VFLIVVLIFY
+254 VFVIVVLIFY

-290 HKKNNF
+290 HRKNNF

-426 SKILSHILTILL
+426 SKIFSHILTILL

-458 TPSILSII
+458 TSSIVSII

-475 NFLDNVYSKESDS
+475 NFLDDVYSKESDS

-507 LRVKKVIIATFVLMI
+507 PKVKKLIIATFLLMI
-522 IINIIPKNLKVHF
+522 IMNILPKNLKVHF

-616 KQFENSENYEKMI
+616 KQYENSENYEKMI
-629 KIARKKKVE
+629 KIARKKKIE
-638 IIQVDKENDIVI
+638 IIQADKENDIVI

-728 INEFLKLVKPKIALI
+728 INEFL
-743 GVGKTNTFGHPNI
+743 N
-756 YKDNSDILKSDV
+756 
-768 LKTAHHG
+768 
-775 SKTSSINEFL
+775 
-785 KLVKPKIALIG
+785 LVKPKIALIG

>member
-1 MIIAIFIIKRKITKK
+1 MIAVTGYIIGILWGLYFNFSIVLLYILIIAIFFIKRKITKK
-16 KKFNIISIFRY
+16 KKFKITSVLRY

-58 YRYSNIYEEKE
+58 YRYSSIYEEKE
-69 YTVIGKIISNKKEKE
+69 YTVIGKIVSNKQEKE

-94 KVQNLSKNVKNTYL
+94 KVQDLNKDVKNTYL
-108 NLFVDK
+108 NLFIDK

-120 GDIIKCKGIFQKGE
+120 GDIIKCKGDLEKGKE
-134 KARNYGGFNYNSYL
+134 ARNYRGFDYNSYL

-161 VEKIS
+161 VEFIS
-166 KDIDIFSIAN
+166 KDIDIFYIAN
-176 NISNR
+176 NISNKI
-181 VEEKIDLL
+181 EEKIDLL

-240 TIISQRLIGKKYGT
+240 TIISQRIIGKKYGT
-254 VFLIVVLIFY
+254 IFVIVVLIFY

-290 HKKNNF
+290 HRKNNF

-358 IQTLVNKIKDNLSVM
+358 IQTLVNKIKENLSVM

-426 SKILSHILTILL
+426 SKIFSHILTILL

-507 LRVKKVIIATFVLMI
+507 PRVKKVIIATFVLMI
-522 IINIIPKNLKVHF
+522 IMNILPKNLKVHF

-589 VSHFDFDHVGGILSI
+589 VSHFDFDHVGGILTV
-604 LEELKVGKIIIG
+604 LQELKVGKVIIG
-616 KQFENSENYEKMI
+616 EQFENSENYEKMI
-629 KIARKKKVE
+629 KIARKKKIE

-697 ERKIIDTYKD
+697 ER
-707 NSDILKSDV
+707 NILD
-716 LKTAHH
+716 
-722 GSKTSS
+722 
-728 INEFLKLVKPKIALI
+728 
-743 GVGKTNTFGHPNI
+743 I

-785 KLVKPKIALIG
+785 NLVKPKIALIG

>member
-1 MIIAIFIIKRKITKK
+1 
-16 KKFNIISIFRY
+16 
-27 LKYLK
+27 
-32 LFLNKKT
+32 
-39 IFIIIII
+39 
-46 SILSNSIMLYEK
+46 MLYEK

-290 HKKNNF
+290 HRKNNF

-328 GIVSFSRKIRKKID
+328 GIVGFSRKIRKKID

-358 IQTLVNKIKDNLSVM
+358 IQTLVNKIKENLSVM

-629 KIARKKKVE
+629 KIARKKKIE

-756 YKDNSDILKSDV
+756 
-768 LKTAHHG
+768 
-775 SKTSSINEFL
+775 
-785 KLVKPKIALIG
+785 
-796 VGKTNTF
+796 
-803 GHPNIEVLE
+803 EVLE

>member
-1 MIIAIFIIKRKITKK
+1 
-16 KKFNIISIFRY
+16 
-27 LKYLK
+27 
-32 LFLNKKT
+32 
-39 IFIIIII
+39 
-46 SILSNSIMLYEK
+46 MLYEK
-58 YRYSNIYEEKE
+58 YRHSNIYEEKE
-69 YTVIGKIISNKKEKE
+69 YTVIGKIVSNKQEKE

-94 KVQNLSKNVKNTYL
+94 KVQDLNKNVKNTYL
-108 NLFVDK
+108 NLFIDK

-120 GDIIKCKGIFQKGE
+120 GDIIKCKGNFQKGE
-134 KARNYGGFNYNSYL
+134 KARNYGGSNYNSYL

-161 VEKIS
+161 VKLIS
-166 KDIDIFSIAN
+166 KDIDIFYIAN
-176 NISNR
+176 NISNKI
-181 VEEKIDLL
+181 EEKIDLL
-189 LNETEANLCK
+189 LNETEENLCK

-240 TIISQRLIGKKYGT
+240 TIISQRIIGKKYGT
-254 VFLIVVLIFY
+254 VFVIVVLIFY

-290 HKKNNF
+290 HRKNNF

-328 GIVSFSRKIRKKID
+328 GIVGFSRKIRKKID

-412 SILLVTSSFIFFPI
+412 SILLITSSFIFFPI
-426 SKILSHILTILL
+426 SKIFSHILTILL

-466 LYYVMIYVL
+466 LYYVTIYIL

-507 LRVKKVIIATFVLMI
+507 LRVEKLIIATFVLMI
-522 IINIIPKNLKVHF
+522 IMNILPKNLKVHF

-629 KIARKKKVE
+629 KIARKKKIE
-638 IIQVDKENDIVI
+638 IIQADKENDIVI

-756 YKDNSDILKSDV
+756 
-768 LKTAHHG
+768 
-775 SKTSSINEFL
+775 
-785 KLVKPKIALIG
+785 
-796 VGKTNTF
+796 
-803 GHPNIEVLE
+803 EVLE

>member
-1 MIIAIFIIKRKITKK
+1 MIIAIFFIKGKINKK
-16 KKFNIISIFRY
+16 KRFKIISVLRY

-39 IFIIIII
+39 IFIIIIV

-69 YTVIGKIISNKKEKE
+69 YTVIGKIVSNKQEKE

-94 KVQNLSKNVKNTYL
+94 KVQNLSKNIKNTYL

-120 GDIIKCKGIFQKGE
+120 GDIIKCKGDLEKGKE
-134 KARNYGGFNYNSYL
+134 ARNYGGFDYNIYL

-156 FNSKK
+156 FNSQK
-161 VEKIS
+161 VELIS

-176 NISNR
+176 NISNK

-189 LNETEANLCK
+189 LNEKETSLCK
-199 GLILGKTQEIEE
+199 GLILGKTEEIEE
-211 SIKENFRI
+211 SIKENFRV
-219 VNISHILAISG
+219 VNISHILAVSG

-240 TIISQRLIGKKYGT
+240 TIISQRIIGKRYST
-254 VFLIVVLIFY
+254 VFVIVVLIFY

-290 HKKNNF
+290 QRKNNF

-328 GIVSFSRKIRKKID
+328 GIVSFSKKIRKKID

-358 IQTLVNKIKDNLSVM
+358 IQILVDKVNDNLSVM

-380 LPIMIYNFNIIG
+380 LPIMIYNFNIFG

-426 SKILSHILTILL
+426 SKIFSHILTMLL

-466 LYYVMIYVL
+466 LYYVTIYVL
-475 NFLDNVYSKESDS
+475 NFLDDVYSKENDS

-507 LRVKKVIIATFVLMI
+507 PKVKKLIIATFVLMI
-522 IINIIPKNLKVHF
+522 IMNILPKNLKVHF

-589 VSHFDFDHVGGILSI
+589 VSHFDFDHVGGILTI
-604 LEELKVGKIIIG
+604 LQELKVGKVIIG

-650 DEVKFNIIWPDKEN
+650 DDVNFNIIWPDKEN

-678 KMIYKNFSML
+678 KMIYRNFSML

-707 NSDILKSDV
+707 NYDILKSDV
-716 LKTAHH
+716 LKIAHH

-728 INEFLKLVKPKIALI
+728 INEFLNLVKPKIALI
-743 GVGKTNTFGHPNI
+743 GVGGNNKFGHP
-756 YKDNSDILKSDV
+756 
-768 LKTAHHG
+768 
-775 SKTSSINEFL
+775 SKGVINNLNNLRCESLQDGF
-785 KLVKPKIALIG
+785 
-796 VGKTNTF
+796 
-803 GHPNIEVLE
+803 EW
-812 RLERNW
+812 RS
-818 K
+818 

>member
-1 MIIAIFIIKRKITKK
+1 
-16 KKFNIISIFRY
+16 
-27 LKYLK
+27 
-32 LFLNKKT
+32 
-39 IFIIIII
+39 
-46 SILSNSIMLYEK
+46 MLYEK
-58 YRYSNIYEEKE
+58 YRHSNIYEEKE
-69 YTVIGKIISNKKEKE
+69 YTVIGKIVSNKQEKE

-94 KVQNLSKNVKNTYL
+94 KVQDLNKNVKNTYL
-108 NLFVDK
+108 NLFIDK

-120 GDIIKCKGIFQKGE
+120 GDIIKCKGNFQKGE
-134 KARNYGGFNYNSYL
+134 KARNYGGSNYNSYL

-161 VEKIS
+161 VKLIS
-166 KDIDIFSIAN
+166 KDIDIFYIAN
-176 NISNR
+176 NISNKI
-181 VEEKIDLL
+181 EEKIDLL

-211 SIKENFRI
+211 SIKENFRV

-240 TIISQRLIGKKYGT
+240 TIISQRIIGKKYGT
-254 VFLIVVLIFY
+254 VFVIVVLIFY

-290 HKKNNF
+290 HRKNNF

-358 IQTLVNKIKDNLSVM
+358 IQTLVNKIKENLSVM

-412 SILLVTSSFIFFPI
+412 SILLVTSSFIFFSI
-426 SKILSHILTILL
+426 SKIFSHILTILL

-507 LRVKKVIIATFVLMI
+507 PRVKKLIIATFVLMI
-522 IINIIPKNLKVHF
+522 IMNILPKNLKVHF

-629 KIARKKKVE
+629 KIARKKKIE
-638 IIQVDKENDIVI
+638 IIQADKENDIVI

-728 INEFLKLVKPKIALI
+728 INEF
-743 GVGKTNTFGHPNI
+743 
-756 YKDNSDILKSDV
+756 
-768 LKTAHHG
+768 
-775 SKTSSINEFL
+775 
-785 KLVKPKIALIG
+785 
-796 VGKTNTF
+796 
-803 GHPNIEVLE
+803 
-812 RLERNW
+812 
-818 K
+818 

>member
-1 MIIAIFIIKRKITKK
+1 
-16 KKFNIISIFRY
+16 
-27 LKYLK
+27 
-32 LFLNKKT
+32 
-39 IFIIIII
+39 
-46 SILSNSIMLYEK
+46 MLYEK
-58 YRYSNIYEEKE
+58 YKYFNIYEEKE
-69 YTVIGKIISNKKEKE
+69 YTVIGKIVSNKQEKE

-94 KVQNLSKNVKNTYL
+94 KVQNSSKNVKNTYL

-120 GDIIKCKGIFQKGE
+120 GDIIECKGNFQKGKE
-134 KARNYGGFNYNSYL
+134 ARNYGGFDYNTYL
-148 KTQKIYGI
+148 KTKKIYGI

-161 VEKIS
+161 VEVIS
-166 KDIDIFSIAN
+166 KDIDIFSISN
-176 NISNR
+176 NISNKI
-181 VEEKIDLL
+181 EEKIDLL
-189 LNETEANLCK
+189 LNETEASLCK
-199 GLILGKTQEIEE
+199 GLLLGKTEEIEE
-211 SIKENFRI
+211 SIKENFRV

-240 TIISQRLIGKKYGT
+240 TAISQGIIGKKYGT
-254 VFLIVVLIFY
+254 FFVIVVLIFY

-278 IMGILVNLAFLV
+278 IMGILANMAFLV
-290 HKKNNF
+290 QRKNNF

-304 LLILINNPY
+304 LLILINNPH

-328 GIVSFSRKIRKKID
+328 GIVSFSRKIRKKLD
-342 NFKFLKNNLVI
+342 NFKGFKNSLLI

-358 IQTLVNKIKDNLSVM
+358 LQTLVNKVKDNLSVM
-373 FSAQILI
+373 FSAQMLI
-380 LPIMIYNFNIIG
+380 LPVMIYNFNIFG
-392 TYFIISNLLVSVII
+392 TYFIISNLLISVII

-426 SKILSHILTILL
+426 SKIFSHILTILL

-466 LYYVMIYVL
+466 LYYVIIYVL

-507 LRVKKVIIATFVLMI
+507 PRVKKVIIATFVLMI
-522 IINIIPKNLKVHF
+522 IMNILPKNLKVHF

-589 VSHFDFDHVGGILSI
+589 VSHFDFDHVGGILTV
-604 LEELKVGKIIIG
+604 LQELKVGKVIIG
-616 KQFENSENYEKMI
+616 EQFENSENYEKMI
-629 KIARKKKVE
+629 KIARKKKIE

-697 ERKIIDTYKD
+697 ER
-707 NSDILKSDV
+707 NILD
-716 LKTAHH
+716 
-722 GSKTSS
+722 
-728 INEFLKLVKPKIALI
+728 
-743 GVGKTNTFGHPNI
+743 I

-785 KLVKPKIALIG
+785 NLVKPKIALIG

>member
-1 MIIAIFIIKRKITKK
+1 
-16 KKFNIISIFRY
+16 
-27 LKYLK
+27 
-32 LFLNKKT
+32 
-39 IFIIIII
+39 
-46 SILSNSIMLYEK
+46 MLYEK
-58 YRYSNIYEEKE
+58 YRYSSIYEEKE
-69 YTVIGKIISNKKEKE
+69 YTVIGKIVSNKQEKE

-94 KVQNLSKNVKNTYL
+94 KVQNSSKNVKNTYL
-108 NLFVDK
+108 KLFIDK

-120 GDIIKCKGIFQKGE
+120 GDIIKCKGDLEKGKE
-134 KARNYGGFNYNSYL
+134 ARNYRGFDYNTYL

-156 FNSKK
+156 FNSIK

-176 NISNR
+176 NISNKI
-181 VEEKIDLL
+181 EEKIDLL

-240 TIISQRLIGKKYGT
+240 TIISQRIIGKKYGT
-254 VFLIVVLIFY
+254 VFVIVVLIFY

-290 HKKNNF
+290 HRKNNF

-358 IQTLVNKIKDNLSVM
+358 IQTLVNKIKENLSVM

-426 SKILSHILTILL
+426 SKIFSHILTILL

-466 LYYVMIYVL
+466 FYYVMIYVL

-496 AIFKYRIRKNR
+496 AIFKYRIRENR
-507 LRVKKVIIATFVLMI
+507 PRVKKLIIATFVLMI
-522 IINIIPKNLKVHF
+522 IMNILPKNLKVHF

-589 VSHFDFDHVGGILSI
+589 VSHFDFDHVGGILTV
-604 LEELKVGKIIIG
+604 LQELKVGKVIIG

-629 KIARKKKVE
+629 KIARKKKIE

-697 ERKIIDTYKD
+697 ER
-707 NSDILKSDV
+707 NILD
-716 LKTAHH
+716 
-722 GSKTSS
+722 
-728 INEFLKLVKPKIALI
+728 
-743 GVGKTNTFGHPNI
+743 I

-803 GHPNIEVLE
+803 GHPNTEVLE